1 MRAVKRPEIPQSL
14 KRNADKWTKD
24 LLEEINRV
32 GVYAKVPDKYKNKY
46 NQTDVKKLLAQMY
59 KIIVAIVK
67 GCWANRH
74 MGELN
79 I

>member
-14 KRNADKWTKD
+14 KQNADKWTKD

-46 NQTDVKKLLAQMY
+46 NQ
-59 KIIVAIVK
+59 I
-67 GCWANRH
+67 
-74 MGELN
+74 
-79 I
+79 

>member
-14 KRNADKWTKD
+14 KQNADKWTKD

-46 NQTDVKKLLAQMY
+46 NQTDVKKLLA
-59 KIIVAIVK
+59 IVK
-67 GCWANRH
+67 GYWANRH